1 MILIRSA
8 KLYCSISIVMKKK
21 INKKIILSKS
31 IKHLIIK
38 HQNKVLKIT
47 IWNSFVLNKIFKSY
61 KPTIVNTNFVF
72 KDTALHVAC
81 CWVRKFLNPSRFKKL
96 QKWKIVKKCKG
107 QNQRPIFL
115 NEQRIIMKIV
125 CANLRIQENKLV
137 CIWNRIE
144 NIEKSK
150 NELLDQ
156 RNE

>member
-1 MILIRSA
+1 M
-8 KLYCSISIVMKKK
+8 
-21 INKKIILSKS
+21 
-31 IKHLIIK
+31 
-38 HQNKVLKIT
+38 
-47 IWNSFVLNKIFKSY
+47 
-61 KPTIVNTNFVF
+61 
-72 KDTALHVAC
+72 
-81 CWVRKFLNPSRFKKL
+81 
-96 QKWKIVKKCKG
+96 G

-137 CIWNRIE
+137 CILNRIE